1 MNKVF
6 PVILITIS
14 AALWGVIAIFVR
26 GLADIGLSP
35 MEIVTIRVVTAAI
48 LLGLIGLV
56 KYRSQM
62 LIRIKDIRLFIGT
75 GILSIV
81 FFNWCYFTAV
91 GSMNLSLAV
100 ILLYTSPAF
109 VAVLSFLF
117 LKEKITRVKA
127 ASVIG
132 TILGCVLIAGVGQSD
147 SASLT
152 AIGIFTGLGAGF
164 GYALYSIFGKF
175 ALAKY
180 STFTVTFYTFLIA
193 ALTLFPVTGLWKKG
207 TELLSGDI
215 LFYGVGLGLFPTV
228 IAFLLYTKGLEKVE
242 TSQAAVIATVEPIV
256 ATILSV
262 FLYKESFGLIQAIGS
277 LIILLSVTIINI
289 PITKKASIE
298 FD

>member
-180 STFTVTFYTFLIA
+180 SPFTVTFYTFLIA